1 MFPVSP
7 RVTLSRFAFVFVALA
22 ATGCALVL
30 GSSASAQGPTTLT
43 FKELNKG
50 STFDFV
56 DQAPLSKGKG
66 EPSASAGDLIVFT
79 NPLADR
85 TGKPVGRLY
94 VHCTALVA
102 AKSAS
107 KAPYACEGVLTLA
120 GGTLSV
126 QTFLAHAGVTVHG
139 MVTGGTGSY
148 ANARGTLQSQP
159 TKTGADDT
167 ITFAA

>member
-7 RVTLSRFAFVFVALA
+7 RVTLYRFAVVFVALA
-22 ATGCALVL
+22 AACCALVL
-30 GSSASAQGPTTLT
+30 GSAASAQSTTTLT

-56 DQAPLSKGKG
+56 DQAPLSKSKG

-79 NPLADR
+79 NPLVNAG
-85 TGKPVGRLY
+85 GKRIGRLY
-94 VHCTALVA
+94 VHCTAVVA
-102 AKSAS
+102 ASRADR
-107 KAPYACEGVLTLA
+107 APFACEGVVTLG

-126 QTFLAHAGVTVHG
+126 QTFLAHAGATVHG
-139 MVTGGTGSY
+139 TVTGGTGSY
-148 ANARGTLQSQP
+148 ANARGTLHSNP
-159 TKTGADDT
+159 TRTGADDT